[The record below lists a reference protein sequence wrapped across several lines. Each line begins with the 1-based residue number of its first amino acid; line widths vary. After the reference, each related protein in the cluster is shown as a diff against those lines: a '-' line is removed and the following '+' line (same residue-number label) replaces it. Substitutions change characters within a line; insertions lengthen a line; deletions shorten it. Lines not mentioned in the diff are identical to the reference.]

1 MATFTSFSAAVF
13 KWVSGSSY
21 TAVSLKLLVSHIAVS
36 LGETFSGPNGFS
48 NTPSSSN
55 LSCCN
60 SRALNSSNPSNA
72 SARCWYDEVS
82 NRRCRESNDDR
93 LETTVAGFCS
103 EQSLPFRGARRPE
116 GVMWGLASVLPRT
129 WTVHLSFVIERSPL
143 DGEALEH

>member
-1 MATFTSFSAAVF
+1 MPISLKSSQISLKLTVLMQHQHIKALKLMENFTSFSVAVF
-13 KWVSGSSY
+13 EWVSGSSY

-82 NRRCRESNDDR
+82 NRRCRGSNDDR
-93 LETTVAGFCS
+93 LETTVAGFRS
-103 EQSLPFRGARRPE
+103 EQSLPFRGAR
-116 GVMWGLASVLPRT
+116 
-129 WTVHLSFVIERSPL
+129 
-143 DGEALEH
+143 

>member
-1 MATFTSFSAAVF
+1 MAVPISLKSSQISLKLTVLMQHQHIKALKLMENFTSFSVAVF
-13 KWVSGSSY
+13 EWVSGSSY

-48 NTPSSSN
+48 NTPSSSS

-82 NRRCRESNDDR
+82 NRRCRGSNDDR

-103 EQSLPFRGARRPE
+103 EQSLPFRGAR
-116 GVMWGLASVLPRT
+116 
-129 WTVHLSFVIERSPL
+129 
-143 DGEALEH
+143 